1 MKIFINGESRECAAQ
16 SSVLDILQSLG
27 INPKTVVVQ
36 RNEDI
41 VDRESFGSTLL
52 IDGDALELVRFVG
65 GG

>member
-1 MKIFINGESRECAAQ
+1 MKIIVNGESRDCAAQ
-16 SSVLDILQSLG
+16 SSVLDILQALG

-52 IDGDALELVRFVG
+52 IDGDTLELVRFVG

>member
-1 MKIFINGESRECAAQ
+1 MKIIINGESRECAAQ
-16 SSVLDILQSLG
+16 SSILDILQSLG